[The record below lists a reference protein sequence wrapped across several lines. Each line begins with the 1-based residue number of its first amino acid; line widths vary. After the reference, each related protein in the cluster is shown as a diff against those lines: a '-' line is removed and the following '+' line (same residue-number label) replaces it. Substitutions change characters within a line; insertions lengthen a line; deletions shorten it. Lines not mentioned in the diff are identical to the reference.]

1 MVSAV
6 TRRHQE
12 LKRLY
17 EAAKRD
23 RKVNRFYEDFN
34 EGLQKKHIQPKDF
47 SIRQLFEQ
55 LVEDGRE
62 LAESFNP
69 RQEGGVS
76 LLEASGSVDTSAFSN
91 ISGQIFYNEMMNAY
105 QQEDFIFSRMVRT
118 IPTNLNGERMAG
130 MGDLGDVGEIVG
142 EGKAYPTAGVN
153 EDWIDTPTTD
163 KRGIIVPVTK
173 EAIFFDKTG
182 MVLDKCSKT
191 GEALGVNKETRI
203 IDAIIDENT
212 TKHRYKW
219 RNTSYATFQTASPWI
234 NKTASG
240 NGLTDWTSIDAVEK
254 LNDRIVDPNTG
265 LPVMVNLK
273 HLIVT
278 RDNLNIAKKIVT
290 ATSVRTATPGY
301 ATTSNPSET
310 EWANPI
316 SGYQILTSKLL
327 RTRLASSTR
336 WILADLDKLVVY
348 MENWPITF
356 TQAPSNSEAEFTQD
370 IVFRFK
376 ASERGATFVKEPR
389 AAQSSDA

>member
-1 MVSAV
+1 MVSAMD
-6 TRRHQE
+6 RRHTE
-12 LKRLY
+12 LRKFY

-23 RKVNRFYEDFN
+23 RNVKRFYEDFN
-34 EGLQKKHIQPKDF
+34 EGLREKHITPQDF
-47 SIRQLFEQ
+47 SIRRLFEEF
-55 LVEDGRE
+55 VEDGRE
-62 LAESFNP
+62 LARTFDP

-76 LLEASGSVDTSAFSN
+76 LLEATGAVDTSAFSN
-91 ISGQIFYNEMMNAY
+91 IGGQIFYNEMMNAY
-105 QQEDFIFSRMVRT
+105 QQEDFVFSKMVRVV
-118 IPTNLNGERMAG
+118 PTNLNGERMAG
-130 MGDLGDVGEIVG
+130 IGGLGDVGEIIG
-142 EGKAYPTAGVN
+142 EGKVYPTAGVN

-163 KRGIIVPVTK
+163 KRGTIVPVTK

-182 MVLDKCSKT
+182 MILEQCNKV

-219 RNTSYATFQTASPWI
+219 RNTAYATFQTSTPWI
-234 NKTASG
+234 NSTASG

-254 LNDRIVDPNTG
+254 LNDRMTDPNTG
-265 LPVMVNLK
+265 LPIMVNLK

-301 ATTSNPSET
+301 ATTGSPSET

-316 SGYQILTSKLL
+316 SGYQIVTSKLL

-370 IVFRFK
+370 IVFRYK
-376 ASERGATFVKEPR
+376 ASERGTTFVKEPR
-389 AAQSSDA
+389 AAQSSNA